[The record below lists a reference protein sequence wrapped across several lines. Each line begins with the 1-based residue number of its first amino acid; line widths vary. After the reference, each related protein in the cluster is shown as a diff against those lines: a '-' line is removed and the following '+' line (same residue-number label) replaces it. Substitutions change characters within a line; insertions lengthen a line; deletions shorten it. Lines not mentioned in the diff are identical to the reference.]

1 MLADFSLGQ
10 KDYRLGFHPVW
21 ELFRSA
27 YQMTRKPYVIG
38 GAALFAGYYWAMLHR
53 YQRSVGRELLE
64 FQRQDQ
70 MRRLR
75 KFFGIRATEASVN
88 GQCGRIIE

>member
-1 MLADFSLGQ
+1 MGR
-10 KDYRLGFHPVW
+10 KDYRLGFHPLW

-27 YQMTRKPYVIG
+27 YQMTRRPYIIG
-38 GAALFAGYYWAMLHR
+38 GAALFTGYFWAMLSR
-53 YQRSVGRELLE
+53 AKRSVSRDLLE

-75 KFFGIRATEASVN
+75 EFLAFGNTETESAV
-88 GQCGRIIE
+88 